1 MKRLAIDLA
10 RASAIVVM
18 GGLLAL
24 RGVRDRAR
32 QFDLVLLIMRP
43 RGNQGW
49 HGDSNQERI

>member
-1 MKRLAIDLA
+1 MKRLAIYLA

-32 QFDLVLLIMRP
+32 QFELVLLIMRP

-49 HGDSNQERI
+49 QG